1 MMSSRQMMM
10 MVDVPIPYLFVSLLY
25 AKGVRRGQARH
36 TGAEPAAK
44 RLEGPSLLGL
54 QCSSS
59 LSEELLQRLVE
70 LAEARLEVTAMRL
83 ALLHELAVAHRH
95 I

>member
-1 MMSSRQMMM
+1 MIM

-25 AKGVRRGQARH
+25 AKGVRRGQARYV
-36 TGAEPAAK
+36 GAEPAAK

-59 LSEELLQRLVE
+59 LGEELLQRLVE
-70 LAEARLEVTAMRL
+70 LTEARPEVTATRL
-83 ALLHELAVAHRH
+83 ALLEELAVARRH